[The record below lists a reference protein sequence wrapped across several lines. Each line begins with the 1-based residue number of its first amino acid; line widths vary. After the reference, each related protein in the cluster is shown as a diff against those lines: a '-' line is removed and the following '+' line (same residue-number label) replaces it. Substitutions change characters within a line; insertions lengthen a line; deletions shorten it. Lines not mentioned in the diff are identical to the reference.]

1 MLSISVQIHCA
12 RWAATY
18 NEVGVGDTKLRR
30 GYLLALIF
38 ACCLLAAMRV
48 TAQAPGDGQNVP
60 AGAGQ
65 KPAAAPAQTEANPF
79 PTDTSNVPVLP
90 SKREYV
96 PSDDT
101 NSGAENG
108 SDARKFPLAGEDNDP
123 VRSPDDAAPAASSGT
138 DQEWSSS
145 ITGLDRLLPRPEDD
159 QIDKKKK
166 LLVKQ
171 PTHAEAAAEDIQ
183 VGSYYMDRKNWR
195 AALSRFES
203 AMVLDPDNPEV
214 YWGLAEAERH
224 MGDFWDAKGYYQKV
238 ALYDPDS
245 RHGKDSMKALKEPEI
260 ANAKKPADG
269 QTAAG
274 TAK

>member
-1 MLSISVQIHCA
+1 M
-12 RWAATY
+12 
-18 NEVGVGDTKLRR
+18 RR
-30 GYLLALIF
+30 GYLIALVF
-38 ACCLLAAMRV
+38 AGCLLAAARLN
-48 TAQAPGDGQNVP
+48 AQAPGGGQNAP
-60 AGAGQ
+60 AAAGQ
-65 KPAAAPAQTEANPF
+65 KPAAAPAQTESNPF

-96 PSDDT
+96 PSDD
-101 NSGAENG
+101 SYGRAENG
-108 SDARKFPLAGEDNDP
+108 TDARKFPLSGEDNDP
-123 VRSPDDAAPAASSGT
+123 VRSPDDAAPAADSGA

-145 ITGLDRLLPRPEDD
+145 IAGLDRLLPRPEDD
-159 QIDKKKK
+159 QPVKKKG

-183 VGSYYMDRKNWR
+183 VGGYYLDRKNWK

-224 MGDFWDAKGYYQKV
+224 LGDFWDAKGYYQKV

-245 RHGKDSMKALKEPEI
+245 RHGKDSMKALKETEI
-260 ANAKKPADG
+260 ANAKKPVEG
-269 QTAAG
+269 QAG
-274 TAK
+274 AVK